1 MPLRVNVS
9 AGAENCHFE
18 LVAGGG
24 VQLRDGVAPQPDVTI
39 RSELAILK
47 ELIIQQSKRLFE
59 DSENRGVISV
69 VANSWKGEQAV
80 KQVRQLF
87 STLP

>member
-18 LVAGGG
+18 LVPGGG
-24 VQLRDGVAPQPDVTI
+24 VQLREGVAPQPDVTI

-59 DSENRGVISV
+59 DSENRGAISV
-69 VANSWKGEQAV
+69 VANSWKGVQAV